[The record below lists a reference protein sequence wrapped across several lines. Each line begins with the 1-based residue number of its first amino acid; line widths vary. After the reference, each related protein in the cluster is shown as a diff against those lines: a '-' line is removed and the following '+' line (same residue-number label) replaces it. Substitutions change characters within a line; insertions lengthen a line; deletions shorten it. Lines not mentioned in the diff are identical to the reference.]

1 MSTVI
6 VLAPVIIGSW
16 PTITAAV
23 AGAAAAMGLIAANKA
38 KQEVKAAAAVEAHA
52 KVNQAEVVLA
62 EDQEVAKN
70 LAREEEMVLTKGD
83 VTVRVRRDARGR
95 CTVCAEA
102 AGYSKAQLKAI
113 AQEFTQHLT
122 RCFVYNR
129 VMSEVKMRGFQ
140 VVNEEQT
147 EDETVRIHL
156 RRWEA

>member
-23 AGAAAAMGLIAANKA
+23 AGAATALGLVAASSA
-38 KQEVKAAAAVEAHA
+38 KEEVKAAAAAEAHA
-52 KVNQAEVVLA
+52 EVNQAEVVLA

-70 LAREEEMVLTKGD
+70 LAHEEEMVLTKGA

-102 AGYSKAQLKAI
+102 AGHTKAQLKAI

-122 RCFVYNR
+122 RSFVYNR
-129 VMSEVKMRGFQ
+129 VMSEVKARGFQ

-147 EDETVRIHL
+147 ADETVRIHL